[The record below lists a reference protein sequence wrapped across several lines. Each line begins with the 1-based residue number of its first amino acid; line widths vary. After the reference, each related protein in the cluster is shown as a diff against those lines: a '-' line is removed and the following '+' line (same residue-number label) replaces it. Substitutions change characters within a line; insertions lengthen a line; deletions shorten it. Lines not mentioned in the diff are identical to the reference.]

1 MTNEQ
6 MTNEYSR
13 IDLSRHLTPDTYHLL
28 GHRISVVGATG
39 SGKTTLANEIAQQL
53 GYRHVELDSLHWE
66 PNWGEAPIEIFR
78 ARVDQALTG
87 TDWTIDGNYSKVRDI
102 IWSRADTIVW
112 LDYPLPIIFWR
123 LGWRTLKRIV
133 TRERLWN
140 GNHETWRAVF
150 GRESLFLWVLQSRPR
165 HRIEYPVLL
174 QRPEYAHLNLIYLR
188 SPHETE
194 EWLKSAT

>member
-1 MTNEQ
+1 MEQ
-6 MTNEYSR
+6 NTE
-13 IDLSRHLTPDTYHLL
+13 LSRHLPPDTCHLI
-28 GHRISVVGATG
+28 GRRIAVVGATG
-39 SGKTTLANEIAQQL
+39 SGKTTLAEEIAQRL

-66 PNWGEAPIEIFR
+66 SNWGEAPIEIFR
-78 ARVDQALTG
+78 ARVEQALTG

-112 LDYPLPIIFWR
+112 LDYALPVIFWR

-140 GNHETWRAVF
+140 DNRETWRAVF

-165 HRIEYPVLL
+165 HRHEYPVLL
-174 QRPEYAHLNLIYLR
+174 QRPEYTHLNLIRLH

-194 EWLKSAT
+194 KWLKSATQKT